1 VRVPPV
7 EPTLFP
13 VPSLEKQAAVDVSE
27 AEGGLDGVVQGLADV
42 WIGGTLI
49 NFDLLQ
55 KWREGFVAVAYGG
68 DDRKRTFEKF
78 RVRLGPKDVAKLT
91 VLKRRVVVPVI
102 QRNPAFGV
110 GGTQLYVVQTYRQK
124 EQGDTIFLEHVSETG
139 TVRLVIPP
147 QVAAV
152 IARQREQLTA
162 KTRSKAAKAVAQ
174 ERKERGE
181 LPAFLNRKRNTA
193 KE

>member
-1 VRVPPV
+1 MQSNREDRQTGNAPYVDAFDRTIGLLHGLPDVTLVKTSVTRVVPP
-7 EPTLFP
+7 
-13 VPSLEKQAAVDVSE
+13 
-27 AEGGLDGVVQGLADV
+27 
-42 WIGGTLI
+42 
-49 NFDLLQ
+49 
-55 KWREGFVAVAYGG
+55 
-68 DDRKRTFEKF
+68 
-78 RVRLGPKDVAKLT
+78 
-91 VLKRRVVVPVI
+91 
-102 QRNPAFGV
+102 FGV

-147 QVAAV
+147 QVSAV

-181 LPAFLNRKRNTA
+181 IPAFLKSKRKPTA
-193 KE
+193 